1 VIDLAPPDRESVGMG
16 ALAPH
21 DRSTQELPARFS
33 GSRPIS
39 LGRSM
44 LARDRFVVSDTAWE
58 KVAPLLPGKPTD
70 PGATGKD
77 NRLFLEAVLWRVR
90 TGVPW
95 RDLPGAFG
103 KWNSIFQ
110 HLPLQPVAGR
120 PGLVGEGQPPVP
132 LGELA
137 DQALDRLGRAVD
149 LAEEAHLALASR
161 RGQRDRDLQLRRVQP
176 DVGLAILPH
185 GSSSMRC
192 GPAPAHPAQ
201 SSPVAYRGT
210 SHRPDDEHTVC
221 HWPSCWRRAAKP
233 PS

>member
-95 RDLPGAFG
+95 RDLPGGFG
-103 KWNSIFQ
+103 KWNSVFQ
-110 HLPLQPVAGR
+110 RFRRWAKGGVFERVFACLSGEPDFEYALVDGTIVTANQKASGARGGPEPR
-120 PGLVGEGQPPVP
+120 PSD
-132 LGELA
+132 A
-137 DQALDRLGRAVD
+137 
-149 LAEEAHLALASR
+149 
-161 RGQRDRDLQLRRVQP
+161 
-176 DVGLAILPH
+176 
-185 GSSSMRC
+185 
-192 GPAPAHPAQ
+192 
-201 SSPVAYRGT
+201 
-210 SHRPDDEHTVC
+210 
-221 HWPSCWRRAAKP
+221 RAAA
-233 PS
+233 